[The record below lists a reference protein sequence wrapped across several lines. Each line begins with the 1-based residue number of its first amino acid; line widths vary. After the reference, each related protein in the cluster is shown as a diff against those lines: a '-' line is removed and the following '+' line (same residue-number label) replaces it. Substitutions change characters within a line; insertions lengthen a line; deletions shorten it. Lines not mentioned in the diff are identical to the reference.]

1 MQIDMFS
8 MKSLEI
14 FTKNDGSKKGSLI
27 DIIDHTQTANGA
39 RLLREFFKSPLLDKK
54 QIEFRHNL
62 IEIFLF
68 NYDCLKKLI
77 LFYLIYLT

>member
-27 DIIDHTQTANGA
+27 DVIDI
-39 RLLREFFKSPLLDKK
+39 LK
-54 QIEFRHNL
+54 QQMVGVF
-62 IEIFLF
+62 
-68 NYDCLKKLI
+68 
-77 LFYLIYLT
+77 